1 MTSFKTTHRGGVLGK
16 IPRAALLLC
25 GLLILLATTP
35 SPNRATVSAQ
45 QDLTFRLINLERQ
58 VESLQ
63 SRVDFLERMVRS
75 TPTSPATDP
84 LASTQMI
91 DLQRQLLALA
101 EQQIIM
107 QTQLLELKKSVDR
120 LTEKEAGGGRKSTQ

>member
-1 MTSFKTTHRGGVLGK
+1 MNQLKITHSARQWRK
-16 IPRAALLLC
+16 ITRSTLLLG

-35 SPNRATVSAQ
+35 APRVTVSAQ

-63 SRVDFLERMVRS
+63 TRVDFLERMARS
-75 TPTSPATDP
+75 AATSLPTDS
-84 LASTQMI
+84 LANTQQLE
-91 DLQRQLLALA
+91 LQRQLLALA
-101 EQQIIM
+101 EQQILI

-120 LTEKEAGGGRKSTQ
+120 LTEKETPGDRKAPQ